1 MPNALKYC
9 LANIAGHRAPA
20 SQAPFIKHS
29 SQDGDMLLGWKHSCS
44 DGCSRTFAVS
54 ARAPSVRPWN
64 ACVKH
69 TSSEGAVAL
78 ASYGSMPAAGRL
90 TAVKR

>member
-1 MPNALKYC
+1 MVCSEDC
-9 LANIAGHRAPA
+9 LPT
-20 SQAPFIKHS
+20 
-29 SQDGDMLLGWKHSCS
+29 L
-44 DGCSRTFAVS
+44 AVS

-78 ASYGSMPAAGRL
+78 ASYGSIPATAQPWCQSSWTVCYGLAALGCYTTDGRD
-90 TAVKR
+90 